1 MKWFALLLAAGCG
14 MSAMLRAQQPGQPP
28 PVPPPVNS
36 ASPAASETETLQR
49 SLGEAGNS
57 PKDYIRVLEAHLAKY
72 PNTAKRAE
80 IEKTLAQAA
89 AEAHDDDRIIKYGER
104 QLQRDPADIV
114 FLDRV
119 PRAYLNKDDP
129 DSARK
134 ALAWT
139 DKFAQAV
146 DKLRGTPPPGRMS
159 AAQWLRDLDQAGG
172 RALVLKARAT
182 GKLGDSAAAARLAKQ
197 SFDLYPTA
205 ESAREEGKWLAAM
218 GDLQDAI
225 DRYADA
231 FTIEDP
237 RNNEQDRSKD
247 RRRLGELY
255 VKATGSERGLGDRI
269 LASYDRMSAIMTARL
284 AQLKSK
290 DPNAEAGSIL
300 DFTLPSPNGNPLPLT
315 SLKGKTIVFDFWA
328 TWCVP
333 CRAQRPLYEDVE
345 HKFSADKDVVFVSV
359 NTDEDR
365 AQVAPFLKQ
374 QNWKNTVYYDAGLA
388 DFVKVTSIPTT
399 LIVDRSGQIAS
410 RMNGFIPERF
420 VDLLTQ
426 RIEETRH

>member
-1 MKWFALLLAAGCG
+1 MRWFALFLAVGG
-14 MSAMLRAQQPGQPP
+14 MLRGQQPGQPP
-28 PVPPPVNS
+28 PVPPAAS
-36 ASPAASETETLQR
+36 SSSPAASETEALQR

-72 PNTAKRAE
+72 PDTAKRAE
-80 IEKTLAQAA
+80 IEKALAQAA
-89 AEAHDDDRIIKYGER
+89 AEVHDDDRIIKYGER

-119 PRAYLNKDDP
+119 PRAYLNKEDQ
-129 DSARK
+129 DSTRK

-205 ESAREEGKWLAAM
+205 EAAREQGKWLAEM
-218 GDLQDAI
+218 GDLQGAI

-255 VKATGSERGLGDRI
+255 IKATGSERGLGDRI
-269 LASYDRMSAIMTARL
+269 LASYDRMSAIITARL

-290 DPNAEAGSIL
+290 DPNVEAGSIL
-300 DFTLPSPNGNPLPLT
+300 DFTLPSPNGSPLSLT

-333 CRAQRPLYEDVE
+333 CKAQRPLYEDVE
-345 HKFSADKDVVFVSV
+345 RKFSADKDVVFVSV

-365 AQVAPFLKQ
+365 AQVSPFLKQ
-374 QNWKNTVYYDAGLA
+374 QNWKNAVYYDAGLA

-426 RIEETRH
+426 RIEETRR

>member
-1 MKWFALLLAAGCG
+1 
-14 MSAMLRAQQPGQPP
+14 
-28 PVPPPVNS
+28 
-36 ASPAASETETLQR
+36 
-49 SLGEAGNS
+49 
-57 PKDYIRVLEAHLAKY
+57 
-72 PNTAKRAE
+72 
-80 IEKTLAQAA
+80 
-89 AEAHDDDRIIKYGER
+89 
-104 QLQRDPADIV
+104 
-114 FLDRV
+114 
-119 PRAYLNKDDP
+119 
-129 DSARK
+129 
-134 ALAWT
+134 
-139 DKFAQAV
+139 
-146 DKLRGTPPPGRMS
+146 MS

-182 GKLGDSAAAARLAKQ
+182 GKLGDSTAAAKLAKQ

-205 ESAREEGKWLAAM
+205 EAAREHGKWLAAT

-247 RRRLGELY
+247 RSRLGELY
-255 VKATGSERGLGDRI
+255 MKATGSERGLGDRI
-269 LASYDRMSAIMTARL
+269 LASYDRMSAVMTARL

-290 DPNAEAGSIL
+290 DPNVEAGSIL

-328 TWCVP
+328 TWCIP
-333 CRAQRPLYEDVE
+333 CKAQRPLYEDVE
-345 HKFSADKDVVFVSV
+345 RKFSADKDVVFVSV

-374 QNWKNTVYYDAGLA
+374 QNWKNAVYYDAGLA

-426 RIEETRH
+426 RVEETRR